1 MTYLLS
7 LRGHPRYGNK
17 SNHAAAQEIRPRRH
31 GGAEK
36 KGRFKSTG
44 ASLPHAYAQES
55 FSRFP
60 PSCCFLRALY
70 VVFKGSW
77 DMEKHRRSS
86 PFLFGSFSFVDGG
99 GIVDNFCR
107 FCLSRG
113 LVRGWNRRRR
123 CFVPWDFVKPD
134 TEIRPASCS
143 GGPP

>member
-1 MTYLLS
+1 MGERRSTLKTHFFKNGVAVS
-7 LRGHPRYGNK
+7 HSSPRLRV
-17 SNHAAAQEIRPRRH
+17 
-31 GGAEK
+31 
-36 KGRFKSTG
+36 
-44 ASLPHAYAQES
+44 
-55 FSRFP
+55 
-60 PSCCFLRALY
+60 LY

>member
-1 MTYLLS
+1 MQQSPNNLPQKALLS
-7 LRGHPRYGNK
+7 EPAAK
-17 SNHAAAQEIRPRRH
+17 SPWISVSLSKLPI
-31 GGAEK
+31 
-36 KGRFKSTG
+36 SSLLC
-44 ASLPHAYAQES
+44 ASV
-55 FSRFP
+55 
-60 PSCCFLRALY
+60 CLY